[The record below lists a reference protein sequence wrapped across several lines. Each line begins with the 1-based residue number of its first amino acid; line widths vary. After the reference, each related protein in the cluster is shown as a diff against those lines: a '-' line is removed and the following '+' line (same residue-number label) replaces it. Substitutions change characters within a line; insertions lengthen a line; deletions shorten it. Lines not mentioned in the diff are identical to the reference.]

1 MQCEHLLV
9 HSVCGH
15 YCDGLCK
22 RVHVSACLFCVG
34 ASDYHM
40 LDVAGEAVD
49 DVNAAQNQCPSGA
62 VVISPAA
69 WDMCNKRFCIAKL
82 VGSGFAQVRQ
92 RMVVGIH
99 S

>member
-1 MQCEHLLV
+1 
-9 HSVCGH
+9 
-15 YCDGLCK
+15 
-22 RVHVSACLFCVG
+22 VSASLFCVG
-34 ASDYHM
+34 ASNYHM

-82 VGSGFAQVRQ
+82 VGSGFAQVSQ
-92 RMVVGIH
+92 RMLVGIH
-99 S
+99 SL